1 MEGTSIPPRLTEAGR
16 WGPEERHPPA
26 GSKIIFERT
35 GTQCQPLRW
44 MSNVGWSAPQPP
56 TPHPSGDRP
65 WPFGRRGLLLCSPSM
80 DWGKPKRSRNRRW
93 STRLKGLVRPSFG
106 LPSAPDWRT
115 SPCGRIRRPFFF
127 GRDHKLVS
135 LLPARPTLLDAG
147 GRTQLPPIT
156 RSSRWTIAARPP
168 NPRIERISAEG
179 QPRILAASSA
189 S

>member
-1 MEGTSIPPRLTEAGR
+1 MEGTSISPSIDRGGAMGA
-16 WGPEERHPPA
+16 EERHPPA
-26 GSKIIFERT
+26 SSKIIFERT

-44 MSNVGWSAPQPP
+44 RSNAGWSAPQPP

-115 SPCGRIRRPFFF
+115 SPFLADESAPVLF
-127 GRDHKLVS
+127 
-135 LLPARPTLLDAG
+135 
-147 GRTQLPPIT
+147 
-156 RSSRWTIAARPP
+156 RSRSQAC
-168 NPRIERISAEG
+168 E
-179 QPRILAASSA
+179 LAAGEANTARRRRADSA
-189 S
+189 ATHNEVVPVDHSRATAKSQDRKDLG